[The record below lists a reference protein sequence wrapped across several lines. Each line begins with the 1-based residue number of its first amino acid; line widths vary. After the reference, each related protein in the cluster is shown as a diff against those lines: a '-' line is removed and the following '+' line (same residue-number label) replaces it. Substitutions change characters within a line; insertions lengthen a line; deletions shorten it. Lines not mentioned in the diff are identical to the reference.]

1 MLFENHIWA
10 FENDV
15 NWKEKNKL
23 LQINHWQIFWV
34 LFHLGFMILWTISEI
49 AMDLVAETDIYVKK
63 NHIIRAIANLCS
75 LFQTMKKR
83 SI

>member
-23 LQINHWQIFWV
+23 LQKKKSYYTGRYF
-34 LFHLGFMILWTISEI
+34 GFYFI
-49 AMDLVAETDIYVKK
+49 
-63 NHIIRAIANLCS
+63 
-75 LFQTMKKR
+75 
-83 SI
+83 